1 MSTVPLSPSPT
12 LQPKSYVSDFG
23 QSIEWPNSGKPVFGC
38 KGGREHA
45 ESAASRGATA

>member
-12 LQPKSYVSDFG
+12 LQPKSDVSDFG
-23 QSIEWPNSGKPVFGC
+23 QSIEWPNSGKPEFGC
-38 KGGREHA
+38 KRGREHA